1 MTAAASGLPAL
12 PEPAGGRTRQAPQ
25 LSEWIAAPDIVTA
38 SAGFSGTARSSP
50 SQSLRSMAIAV
61 RSVFSVCCVVQAT
74 TSDMRRCGRCAPSAN
89 LSSSAT
95 DVNRGDP
102 EWFRNEDVTVPC
114 CGFDRALP

>member
-12 PEPAGGRTRQAPQ
+12 PEPAGGGTRQVPQ

-61 RSVFSVCCVVQAT
+61 RSVFSMFCVEQAT
-74 TSDMRRCGRCAPSAN
+74 TPDMRRCGRCVPSAN
-89 LSSSAT
+89 LSSAKGL
-95 DVNRGDP
+95 NHGDP
-102 EWFRNEDVTVPC
+102 EWFRNKDVTVPC
-114 CGFDRALP
+114 CGFVRALP